1 MSVLHYKIFHIFMD
15 IFFADFNILIHSKVF
30 FNGSENIKY
39 HLMDRA
45 LACMDFI

>member
-15 IFFADFNILIHSKVF
+15 INILIHSKVF